1 MERFPHSHCKTKKKM
16 MHVII
21 LCLKYDACNF
31 GVIAAIVRGIQEGN
45 KENFEILFRID
56 NQSNICNMF
65 SGC

>member
-1 MERFPHSHCKTKKKM
+1 